1 MFAFLNT
8 SMETIFSKR
17 ASLLSIYEMKLTLGG
32 IFPHSVGSKMILF
45 ISQWLLWNLKG
56 NQFLWKQT
64 EWLNLKRST
73 MISFL
78 QLHWLHQLSIKS
90 VFFFFF
96 NFTDYVV
103 KLNRHQLAT
112 LCFTKQNHKYFC
124 SSFMK
129 WIKKSQ
135 TKLYRQAYE

>member
-1 MFAFLNT
+1 MFCIFEYFHGNYFFQT
-8 SMETIFSKR
+8 SLASFNLWDETHPGGH
-17 ASLLSIYEMKLTLGG
+17 LPTLGKLQND
-32 IFPHSVGSKMILF
+32 PF

-64 EWLNLKRST
+64 EWLSLKSST
-73 MISFL
+73 IISFL

-96 NFTDYVV
+96 LNFTDYVV

-129 WIKKSQ
+129 WIK
-135 TKLYRQAYE
+135 